1 MGKLKEG
8 FLRMV
13 KETNDRHVRQKN
25 SVTREFDI
33 LRATIASKQ
42 KELIRELDEINKQN
56 IAALTSYLEVINA
69 NYE

>member
-33 LRATIASKQ
+33 LRATVASKQ